1 MKRTAPGRRL
11 ALLALAVALLG
22 GCTYYPQVVDTG
34 GVRMEPKNGR
44 LVRTDG
50 GAICYFDLHSTGKY
64 GDQLLAAESRVAKRV
79 EIVAANGTPLGA
91 LAVPGDTRIDF
102 RPDGPRVVLSELTQ
116 PLTPGDGVIV
126 TLIFQKSGRIGVI
139 SVVE

>member
-1 MKRTAPGRRL
+1 MKRPAPGRRL
-11 ALLALAVALLG
+11 ALLALAVAFLS
-22 GCTYYPQVVDTG
+22 GCTYYPMIVDTG

-50 GAICYFDLHSTGKY
+50 GAVCYFALHSTGKY
-64 GDQLLAAESRVAKRV
+64 GDQLLAAESPVATRV
-79 EIVAANGTPLGA
+79 EIVAANGTPLGV

-102 RPDGPRVVLSELTQ
+102 RPGGPRIVLSELTQ

-126 TLIFQKSGRIGVI
+126 MLVFQRFGRIGVI